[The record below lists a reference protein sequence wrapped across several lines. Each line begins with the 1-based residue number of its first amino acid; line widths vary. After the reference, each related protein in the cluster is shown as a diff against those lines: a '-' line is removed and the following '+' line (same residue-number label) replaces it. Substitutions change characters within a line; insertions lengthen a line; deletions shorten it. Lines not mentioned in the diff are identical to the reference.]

1 MNGLNKKLEVQ
12 KRVIQEAKAHY
23 EKMVQEH
30 GEGSKQADKAARSY
44 NNEVASLRNLE
55 RHVNQTKKELEK
67 LRDEQRIANTNFG
80 KLSSRLTD
88 VSGKMSKVGDSM
100 QNAGNGMTS
109 SFGIATA
116 AVGGG
121 LALATK
127 KAMDFESQ
135 ISSMKSVMSP
145 AEAKQFGGQLEKL
158 AITMGAKTKYSAIE
172 AAQGIE
178 ELLKAGVSVKDVIN
192 GGLKGA
198 LSLATAGEL
207 ELADA
212 AEIAST
218 ALNAFKKDGISVT
231 RAADLLAGAANASAT
246 DVGEL
251 KYGLSMVSA
260 VASGVGLSFE
270 DTTTALAT
278 FAQNGLKGSDAG
290 TSLKTMLLN
299 LSPSTDAQTEAFDAL
314 GLATYNTAA
323 GYKFLIDRGIK
334 PAGRSAE
341 DIKKGLQQLA
351 REELGAGATKAKLAK
366 EYGKLAKQSGF
377 ASSAF
382 YDENGKLK
390 SMSQIAGRLREALS
404 GLNDEQRQNYLRTM
418 FGTDAIRAANILY
431 EEGADGIKNMN
442 KEMNKIKAAD
452 VAKQKL
458 NNFKGTIEELK
469 GSLETAGISIGA
481 ALIPALQGLTKVLQK
496 AVDWFN
502 NLSPGMQKTIAITGA
517 VITVLLGLAAAFGVI
532 LTVAGGAITGISTVA
547 GAFGNLAKS
556 ISTAG
561 GLLKWLG
568 SGFTFLTGPV
578 GLTIGAIA
586 LLVTGFVIAYKKSE
600 TFRAIVNKVKDAFV
614 TAYQKI
620 KTFLTTNK
628 TLLAFIDS
636 VKNGFNTIK
645 GAVSKALGAVVTF
658 IKGKFKEIKSFWDSN
673 GQQILAAF
681 RNIFNGIMLVV
692 GPVLKAIWATIKF
705 ILPAIKGLFKITF
718 TIILTII
725 KSVWNNIKGIITG
738 ALNVIMGIVK
748 IFSGLFTGDFRKM
761 WEGIKQVFFG
771 AIQFVWNY
779 INLLFV
785 GRILKAGKF
794 LFSGM
799 KSVVSAGWNGIK
811 SIFSTVIKWIV
822 NFVKNSWTNLKNVTS
837 SVFGAIKKFFST
849 IWNGIKS
856 IFKSLISSIVS
867 FVKNRWSSIKNAT
880 TSVFSAVKKFLTSI
894 WSGIKNSIGNLVG
907 KLKDGVISAWGTLK
921 SKTVSIFSGIK
932 TTLKNL
938 WEDIVDGAKA
948 LPGKIGKGIKSMA
961 KKAWEGAK
969 YMAGKLIDGISKGV
983 NGVIDGVKWVLV
995 KIGADELADKL
1006 HPWKPKK
1013 YAKGTDG
1020 HPGGPAIVGDGGGEE
1035 LIRTPDG
1042 RTFLSPAT
1050 DTLVNLPRGTQ
1061 VLPHKETKAL
1071 LNMFPAYKTGV
1082 GKKIKEAAGEVL
1094 EAGKR
1099 GAMTVGRGIKTGAI
1113 AVKDL
1118 TLDVWDYAS
1127 NPSKLLNL
1135 ILKKTGIAIPK
1146 IGGLYTDIAKGAFSF
1161 VKNKAISFLKK
1172 QFEVFTSVEGGF
1184 GPPFIKSSGYG
1195 PRDGD
1200 FHWGVDYAAPA
1211 GTPIPALAGGN
1222 VIFSDY
1228 GQRGSGYGGYG
1239 NAVAIQGLNGLIYLY
1254 GHNSKNLVKKGQ
1266 SVKPGDIIGL
1276 VGSTGDST
1284 GPHVHFEIR
1293 QPDGTK
1299 INPEQFLQSKGGGK
1313 VSGSLRTWIK
1323 AGMARAGVSGSNWF
1337 DGLAWIINKESGGNP
1352 SAVGAPTST
1361 GRAKG
1366 LMQLKD
1372 FNIQG
1377 DPFDPVN
1384 NIYWGIRYIKG
1395 RYKSI
1400 GRALSWWKKHHWY
1413 ATGGLI
1419 NNSGLYALA
1428 EDGWPEFVI
1437 PTNPARRTDAMKL
1450 LALAGKT
1457 IGNKRPHQLPS
1468 ADYSGSDNNL
1478 RDVVNRQDQQIALM
1492 QKQIDLLT
1500 QLLLKDNSVY
1510 ISTKQIYDANKKE
1523 KDKKDRLRNIFKGV
1537 PAT

>member
-1 MNGLNKKLEVQ
+1 MDRIEGLSISLDLDTTALNRGLTGLRDKLRNVNSEIKANLSAFDRADRSVEKYETHLNGLNKKLEVQ

-121 LALATK
+121 LVLATK

-145 AEAKQFGGQLEKL
+145 DEAKQFGGQLEKL
-158 AITMGAKTKYSAIE
+158 AIQMGAKTKYSAIE

-251 KYGLSMVSA
+251 KYGLSMVAS

-270 DTTTALAT
+270 DTTTALAA

-299 LSPSTDAQTEAFDAL
+299 LSPSTEAQTEAFDAL

-692 GPVLKAIWATIKF
+692 GPVLKGIWATIKF
-705 ILPAIKGLFKITF
+705 ILPAIKALFKVTF
-718 TIILTII
+718 TIILSIV
-725 KSVWNNIKGIITG
+725 KSVWNNIKGLITG

-748 IFSGLFTGDFRKM
+748 IFSGLFTGDFKKM
-761 WEGIKQVFFG
+761 WEGVKQLFKG
-771 AIQFVWNY
+771 AFQVIWNW

-785 GRILKAGKF
+785 GRILKAGKL
-794 LFSGM
+794 LFSGL
-799 KSVVSAGWNGIK
+799 KSVVSAGWSGIK

-822 NFVKNSWTNLKNVTS
+822 NFVKSGWTKLKNVTS

-856 IFKSLISSIVS
+856 IFKGLISSIVS
-867 FVKNRWSSIKNAT
+867 IVKNRWSSMKNTT
-880 TSVFSAVKKFLTSI
+880 TSVFSAIKKFLTGI
-894 WSGIKNSIGNLVG
+894 WSGIKSSIGNLVG

-921 SKTVSIFSGIK
+921 SKTASIFSSIK

-961 KKAWEGAK
+961 GKAWEGAK
-969 YMAGKLIDGISKGV
+969 YMGKKLYGAIKKALEGTAHGIGWIL
-983 NGVIDGVKWVLV
+983 G
-995 KIGADELADKL
+995 KIGADSLSKKFNEWKL
-1006 HPWKPKK
+1006 PA

-1020 HPGGPAIVGDGGGEE
+1020 HPGGPAVVGDGGGEE

-1042 RTFLSPAT
+1042 RMFLSPAT

-1061 VLPHKETKAL
+1061 VLPHRETKAL
-1071 LNMFPAYKTGV
+1071 LNMFPAYKWGV
-1082 GKKIKEAAGEVL
+1082 GKKIKDAAGEVL

-1099 GAMTVGRGIKTGAI
+1099 GAMTVGRGIKKGAV

-1118 TLDVWDYAS
+1118 ALDVWDYAS
-1127 NPSKLLNL
+1127 NPSKLLNTVL
-1135 ILKKTGIAIPK
+1135 NKMGVKIPS
-1146 IGGLYTDIAKGAFSF
+1146 IGGVYTDIAKSGFSF
-1161 VKNKAISFLKK
+1161 VKEKAVGYIKGLFDE
-1172 QFEVFTSVEGGF
+1172 FFTS
-1184 GPPFIKSSGYG
+1184 
-1195 PRDGD
+1195 
-1200 FHWGVDYAAPA
+1200 
-1211 GTPIPALAGGN
+1211 TPSA
-1222 VIFSDY
+1222 
-1228 GQRGSGYGGYG
+1228 GSG
-1239 NAVAIQGLNGLIYLY
+1239 VQ
-1254 GHNSKNLVKKGQ
+1254 
-1266 SVKPGDIIGL
+1266 
-1276 VGSTGDST
+1276 
-1284 GPHVHFEIR
+1284 R
-1293 QPDGTK
+1293 
-1299 INPEQFLQSKGGGK
+1299 
-1313 VSGSLRTWIK
+1313 W
-1323 AGMARAGVSGSNWF
+1323 AGVAATALRMTGQYSKAN
-1337 DGLAWIINKESGGNP
+1337 LERLLYQMQTESGGNP
-1352 SAVGAPTST
+1352 
-1361 GRAKG
+1361 RAINLWDINAKRGTPSKG
-1366 LMQLKD
+1366 LMQVIDPTFRAYAMPGYNK
-1372 FNIQG
+1372 NIW
-1377 DPFDPVN
+1377 DPLS
-1384 NIYWGIRYIKG
+1384 NILASIRYALA
-1395 RYKSI
+1395 RYGSLA
-1400 GRALSWWKKHHWY
+1400 RAYRGVGY

-1457 IGNKRPHQLPS
+1457 IGNKRPHQLPNV
-1468 ADYSGSDNNL
+1468 DYSGGDNNL

-1523 KDKKDRLRNIFKGV
+1523 KDKKDRLRNVFKGV